1 MFSLSLINKKK
12 ISTLTTKVFSYLGKL
27 SRNQLIR
34 FFIVGSINTLF
45 GYSVYAIFITLN
57 FNPVKSLIIAT
68 CMGTLFNFKSIGVFV
83 FNNSDNKLIYKFI
96 FLYIN
101 LLLLNILLFKGINIF
116 LNNYYL
122 TGMIS
127 ILICSIIS
135 FITNKLFIFQPK
147 ID

>member
-1 MFSLSLINKKK
+1 MRTSFSMTKF
-12 ISTLTTKVFSYLGKL
+12 STLTTKVISHLGTL
-27 SRNQLIR
+27 FHNQLIR

-45 GYSVYAIFITLN
+45 GYSVYAIFITFN

-68 CMGTLFNFKSIGVFV
+68 FMGVLFNFKSLGIFV

-96 FLYIN
+96 ILYIN
-101 LLLLNILLFKGINIF
+101 LLLLNILLLKGINIF
-116 LNNYYL
+116 LHNYYL

-135 FITNKLFIFQPK
+135 FITNKHFIFQPK
-147 ID
+147 SD